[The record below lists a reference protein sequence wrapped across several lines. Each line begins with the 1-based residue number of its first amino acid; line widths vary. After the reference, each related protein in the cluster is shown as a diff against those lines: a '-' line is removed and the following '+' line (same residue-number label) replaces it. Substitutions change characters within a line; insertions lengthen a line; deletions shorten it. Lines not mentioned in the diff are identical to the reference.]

1 MRTRLIAS
9 GLALVV
15 LAGIG
20 WGLIGSARSGD
31 STQPLERTIGAR
43 KPGSSDQ
50 AIAQMDG
57 TNAEHSQ
64 KSDPMALVS
73 GTSAVT
79 RIARAPSAAAAVD
92 RLRMM
97 PPSKD
102 VADALAAVAIACGES
117 QRWASTHAMD
127 EPTVEGRGRQHREQ
141 VRQFLGWCGD
151 VDEIRTAHKEAVAQ
165 ARSSPAGTSDQD
177 RAAALF
183 ERDGSLAP
191 ARESEALDLL
201 FETSSIA
208 VADGLAT
215 GLYSLAVP
223 PVKHPIPELNEMQ
236 VVYLASA
243 MIYCRRAELCAP
255 GHPQTML
262 DCFHAR
268 LCAPGQSLIDYRYAV
283 ANRFERE
290 MAERLV
296 ADWAQRRP
304 RPGGG

>member
-1 MRTRLIAS
+1 
-9 GLALVV
+9 
-15 LAGIG
+15 
-20 WGLIGSARSGD
+20 
-31 STQPLERTIGAR
+31 
-43 KPGSSDQ
+43 
-50 AIAQMDG
+50 
-57 TNAEHSQ
+57 
-64 KSDPMALVS
+64 
-73 GTSAVT
+73 
-79 RIARAPSAAAAVD
+79 
-92 RLRMM
+92 M

-102 VADALAAVAIACGES
+102 VADALAAVVVACAQS
-117 QRWASTHAMD
+117 QRWASKRD
-127 EPTVEGRGRQHREQ
+127 GGEPAPETRARQHQEQ
-141 VRQFLGWCGD
+141 VRQFLDWCGN
-151 VDEIRTAHKEAVAQ
+151 VAEIRLAHKEAVE
-165 ARSSPAGTSDQD
+165 RSRSGTPGGESDQE

-183 ERDGSLAP
+183 EGDGLLAP
-191 ARESEALDLL
+191 ALETEAIALL

-223 PVKHPIPELNEMQ
+223 PVKHPIPELNEMR

-243 MIYCRRAELCAP
+243 MIYCRRVELCAP

-262 DCFHAR
+262 DCFYAG

-283 ANRFERE
+283 SNRFERE